1 MVDEQRIH
9 ISGKEHGAI
18 SRRVKKMC
26 CDRRDYKK
34 GIFREIRRAA
44 TSKLFRTAESVA
56 IEFMAT
62 NHF

>member
-1 MVDEQRIH
+1 M
-9 ISGKEHGAI
+9 GKAHRAI
-18 SRRVKKMC
+18 GRLVKKMC

-44 TSKLFRTAESVA
+44 TSKLFRTTESVA
-56 IEFMAT
+56 IEFMVT

>member
-1 MVDEQRIH
+1 V
-9 ISGKEHGAI
+9 GKAHGAI